1 MQKEMNT
8 TIWHVRIIILAA
20 NLKVWIV
27 MALSGTDGIGPVIF
41 GGNEGIIE
49 YLKGKQNM

>member
-1 MQKEMNT
+1 M
-8 TIWHVRIIILAA
+8 
-20 NLKVWIV
+20 

-49 YLKGKQNM
+49 CLKGTTQHVTPIVILQTIQIKLIS